1 MSRYIDAES
10 LKGAVSSTMDMQTK
24 YLPTQFV
31 ELIDNCPSEQAV
43 VRGKW
48 LKRDIDKSGIIYTEY
63 YCSNC
68 YSIKANFRLDFNFCP
83 NCGAK
88 MEESG
93 ETQ

>member
-1 MSRYIDAES
+1 MTRFINAES
-10 LKGAVSSTMDMQTK
+10 LKGAVSSTMNMQTK

-31 ELIDNCPSEQAV
+31 ELIDNCPSEKAV

-68 YSIKANFRLDFNFCP
+68 GWWHGNNLITKNFCP

-93 ETQ
+93 ENK